1 MNPVVIFMLLW
12 LDLMIAWALMKIT
25 GKDNLFGAMWVAAL
39 IIFFGGGALLRI
51 FEWATGIALV

>member
-1 MNPVVIFMLLW
+1 MLLW
-12 LDLMIAWALMKIT
+12 LDLMVAWALMKIT